1 MKGFTLKI
9 PFLLPGLTVLNFVQ
23 THIFCV
29 ASAWTSTFLQKS
41 LLCWCLSFP
50 THYCGKQNCV
60 HEPSSCLKC
69 SRGSKHAQTP
79 LPPAWPWNKLEQHV
93 YLNTPKQGRQRTA
106 TAWKPHST
114 FSTTLSTK
122 LNSVYPAKLSTGT
135 QLRDYSCT
143 ASFCPH
149 QQQKSFRKAVS
160 HHGGNLRRADILS
173 CGSKGVLH
181 TKQSTHNPWPFRTAS
196 EGWFPQEQIMY
207 NL

>member
-1 MKGFTLKI
+1 MWHLHEHPHSCRKVCSAGAS
-9 PFLLPGLTVLNFVQ
+9 PFPHTTVENRTVFLNQAHAWSAAEVQ
-23 THIFCV
+23 NMH
-29 ASAWTSTFLQKS
+29 K
-41 LLCWCLSFP
+41 
-50 THYCGKQNCV
+50 
-60 HEPSSCLKC
+60 
-69 SRGSKHAQTP
+69 QTP

-196 EGWFPQEQIMY
+196 VGWFPQEQIMY